1 MIHLALWIAS
11 FLFLAALALWLIAAV
26 GGWLSSLLLK

>member
-11 FLFLAALALWLIAAV
+11 FCFLAAFAIWFIAAIFGV
-26 GGWLSSLLLK
+26 IGGLLLK